1 MPVKF
6 KNSKGL
12 ITTKNSATKCFLW
25 CHIRHLNLLKTDPER
40 ITKADRKMVN
50 NLDYAVTEIPV
61 SKKDYSKIEQKII
74 FALIYFVMKM
84 MWFILFM

>member
-1 MPVKF
+1 
-6 KNSKGL
+6 
-12 ITTKNSATKCFLW
+12 
-25 CHIRHLNLLKTDPER
+25 
-40 ITKADRKMVN
+40 MVN
-50 NLDYAVTEIPV
+50 NLDYAGTEIPV